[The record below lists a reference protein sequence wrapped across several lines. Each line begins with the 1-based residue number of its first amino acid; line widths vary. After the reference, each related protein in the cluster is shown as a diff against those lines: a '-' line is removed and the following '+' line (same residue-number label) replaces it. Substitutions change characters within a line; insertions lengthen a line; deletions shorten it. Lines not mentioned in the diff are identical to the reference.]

1 MVAKAAK
8 RDRKAYQAAYYQRN
22 KKRLNA
28 RRTAVRREIQAE
40 ANGVKPKAA
49 ERLTGAKAAK
59 AIAGWSAKN
68 LVVPTPPR
76 QGEKFRLA
84 DWQVS
89 FLKDAFGPSVKE
101 AALSIARRNGKSFL
115 IAVVLLAHLCGPMR
129 RANWRAAV
137 SPPTSQAVTPSALT
151 WAFAMK
157 PDCLKTASSTTV
169 CFPPPEAG
177 TAGFSRSA
185 SAATVKS
192 LIASASARTRRVVRR
207 SPD

>member
-22 KKRLNA
+22 KGRLSA
-28 RRTAVRREIQAE
+28 RRTAARRKIQAE

-89 FLKDAFGPSVKE
+89 FLKNAFGPGVKE

-115 IAVVLLAHLCGPMR
+115 IAVVLLAHLCGPMAGRIGGRPTPRLRLAKR
-129 RANWRAAV
+129 RPLLAGAKLLPAV
-137 SPPTSQAVTPSALT
+137 APP
-151 WAFAMK
+151 
-157 PDCLKTASSTTV
+157 
-169 CFPPPEAG
+169 FPTITG
-177 TAGFSRSA
+177 
-185 SAATVKS
+185 
-192 LIASASARTRRVVRR
+192 
-207 SPD
+207 